1 LARLDQSQQW
11 LAEAAEEAEAAAMPT
26 VALAALDIL
35 AVEVAALEESA
46 SAQDLLQGQSA
57 QAVLVAAAM
66 S

>member
-1 LARLDQSQQW
+1 
-11 LAEAAEEAEAAAMPT
+11 MPT

-35 AVEVAALEESA
+35 VAAEVGLEESA
-46 SAQDLLQGQSA
+46 FPQDLLQGQSA

>member
-1 LARLDQSQQW
+1 
-11 LAEAAEEAEAAAMPT
+11 MPT

-35 AVEVAALEESA
+35 AAGAAALEESA